1 MLVTRYAGLLRTRCN
16 RYKETLE
23 TLSTLPEWIS
33 LEHEVAILL
42 QQQEEHGWFFNERA
56 ARELEQTLRTELEE
70 TRELLRNRHP
80 YVAGSLFTPKRANRT
95 LGYVEGAQSIRLK
108 EFSPTSRDHISWILQ
123 THYGWTPLSTTESG
137 KAVIDEVV
145 LRDLDIPFA
154 QQCLRML
161 DLTKTLGMIS
171 EGANAWLKLCTTAS
185 RIHHHCSTTTA
196 TFRCSHRHPNLA
208 QVPSEGRCRELFTA
222 SPGQVMVAADLSGIE
237 LRMLSHYL
245 SRYDGGRYADILLNG
260 DIHQVNADK
269 IGVSRSQVKTITYA
283 FLYGAGD
290 VKLGN
295 SYDKQLPENKAK
307 KKGKEL
313 KEAYIA
319 AIPGLSELLKA
330 VKDRAKEGYLK
341 SIDGRKVF
349 LTSPHCALNYLLQSS
364 SAVLAKRWMVI
375 NNTNI
380 KQLGLCCSQLA
391 FIHDEIQ
398 FECSPE
404 HAEDLGSSLVLSA
417 KEAGE
422 YYRIRCEIGA
432 EAKQGNNW
440 SETH

>member
-1 MLVTRYAGLLRTRCN
+1 
-16 RYKETLE
+16 
-23 TLSTLPEWIS
+23 
-33 LEHEVAILL
+33 
-42 QQQEEHGWFFNERA
+42 
-56 ARELEQTLRTELEE
+56 
-70 TRELLRNRHP
+70 
-80 YVAGSLFTPKRANRT
+80 
-95 LGYVEGAQSIRLK
+95 
-108 EFSPTSRDHISWILQ
+108 
-123 THYGWTPLSTTESG
+123 
-137 KAVIDEVV
+137 
-145 LRDLDIPFA
+145 
-154 QQCLRML
+154 
-161 DLTKTLGMIS
+161 
-171 EGANAWLKLCTTAS
+171 
-185 RIHHHCSTTTA
+185 
-196 TFRCSHRHPNLA
+196 
-208 QVPSEGRCRELFTA
+208 
-222 SPGQVMVAADLSGIE
+222 MVAADLSGIE

-260 DIHQVNADK
+260 DIHAVNAEK

-330 VKDRAKEGYLK
+330 VKERAADGYLK
-341 SIDGRKVF
+341 AIDGRKVF

-364 SAVLAKRWMVI
+364 SAILAKRWMVI

-380 KQLGLCCSQLA
+380 KQLELCCSQLA

-398 FECSPE
+398 FESAPE
-404 HAEDLGSSLVLSA
+404 HAKDLGTSLVLSA
-417 KEAGE
+417 AEAGE
-422 YYRIRCEIGA
+422 YYRIRCPIGA
-432 EAKQGNNW
+432 EAKQGTNW

>member
-1 MLVTRYAGLLRTRCN
+1 
-16 RYKETLE
+16 
-23 TLSTLPEWIS
+23 
-33 LEHEVAILL
+33 
-42 QQQEEHGWFFNERA
+42 
-56 ARELEQTLRTELEE
+56 
-70 TRELLRNRHP
+70 
-80 YVAGSLFTPKRANRT
+80 
-95 LGYVEGAQSIRLK
+95 
-108 EFSPTSRDHISWILQ
+108 
-123 THYGWTPLSTTESG
+123 
-137 KAVIDEVV
+137 
-145 LRDLDIPFA
+145 
-154 QQCLRML
+154 
-161 DLTKTLGMIS
+161 
-171 EGANAWLKLCTTAS
+171 
-185 RIHHHCSTTTA
+185 
-196 TFRCSHRHPNLA
+196 
-208 QVPSEGRCRELFTA
+208 
-222 SPGQVMVAADLSGIE
+222 MVAADLSGIE

-245 SRYDGGRYADILLNG
+245 SRYDSGRYADILLNG

-290 VKLGN
+290 IKLGH

-313 KEAYIA
+313 KDAYIA

-398 FECSPE
+398 FECSTE
-404 HAEDLGSSLVLSA
+404 HATDLGSSLVLSA
-417 KEAGE
+417 QEAGE
-422 YYRIRCEIGA
+422 YYRIRCPIGA
-432 EAKQGNNW
+432 EAKQGINW

>member
-1 MLVTRYAGLLRTRCN
+1 M
-16 RYKETLE
+16 ETLHP
-23 TLSTLPEWIS
+23 LPEWVS
-33 LEHEVAILL
+33 LEHQVAQLL
-42 QQQEEHGWFFNERA
+42 QQQEEHGWYFNQPA
-56 ARELEQTLRTELEE
+56 ARELAQTLQRELEE
-70 TRELLRNRHP
+70 TRELLLNRHP
-80 YVAGSLFTPKRANRT
+80 YVAGPLFIAKRDNRT
-95 LGYVEGAQSIRLK
+95 QGYVKGAEATRLK
-108 EFSPTSRDHISWILQ
+108 DFNPTSREHISWILQ

-154 QQCLRML
+154 QKCLRML
-161 DLTKTLGMIS
+161 DLTKTLGMVLS
-171 EGANAWLKLCTTAS
+171 GANAWLKLCTTAS

-196 TFRCSHRHPNLA
+196 TFRCSHRSPNLA

-260 DIHQVNADK
+260 DIHAVNAEK
-269 IGVSRSQVKTITYA
+269 IGVSRTQVKTITYA

-330 VKDRAKEGYLK
+330 VKERAADGYLK
-341 SIDGRKVF
+341 AIDGRKVF

-364 SAVLAKRWMVI
+364 SAILAKRWMVI
-375 NNTNI
+375 NQSNI
-380 KQLGLCCSQLA
+380 NELKLCGRQLA
-391 FIHDEIQ
+391 FIHDELQ
-398 FECSPE
+398 WECDPS
-404 HAEDLGSSLVLSA
+404 AASDLCASLVLSA
-417 KEAGE
+417 TQAGE
-422 YYRIRCEIGA
+422 YYSIRCRIDA
-432 EAKQGNNW
+432 ESKTGNNW
-440 SETH
+440 AETH

>member
-1 MLVTRYAGLLRTRCN
+1 
-16 RYKETLE
+16 LE

-42 QQQEEHGWFFNERA
+42 QQQEEHGWFFAEGA
-56 ARELEQTLRTELEE
+56 ARELSSTLSQELEAIKE
-70 TRELLRNRHP
+70 VLQKRYP
-80 YVAGSLFTPKRANRT
+80 FVKGSEQTPKRNNKT
-95 LGYVEGAQSIRLK
+95 QGYITGATFTRLK
-108 EFSPTSRDHISWILQ
+108 EFNPTSRDHIAWILQ
-123 THYGWTPLSTTESG
+123 THYGWTPTSLTASG
-137 KAVIDEVV
+137 KVMIDEVV
-145 LRDLDIPFA
+145 LKELDIPFA

-161 DLTKTLGMIS
+161 DLTKTLGMVS
-171 EGANAWLKLCTTAS
+171 QGANAWLKLCTTS
-185 RIHHHCSTTTA
+185 KRIHHNCSTTTA
-196 TFRCSHRHPNLA
+196 TFRCSHRNPNLA

-222 SPGQVMVAADLSGIE
+222 TPGQVMVAADLSGIE

-290 VKLGN
+290 IKLGH

-330 VKDRAKEGYLK
+330 VKERAADGYLK
-341 SIDGRKVF
+341 AIDGRKVF

-364 SAVLAKRWMVI
+364 SAILAKRWMVI
-375 NNTNI
+375 NNANI
-380 KQLGLCCSQLA
+380 KQLGLYCSQLA

-398 FECSPE
+398 FECAPE

-417 KEAGE
+417 QEAGE
-422 YYRIRCEIGA
+422 YYRIRCPIGA
-432 EAKQGNNW
+432 EAKQGINW